1 MEHAYIILFLVGVIY
16 TVITFLLGG
25 FFDIIHIGGDLTAH
39 IDGGIGSGHGGSDGG
54 SISPLKPIT
63 IVSFVTVFG
72 GIGIIG
78 TSHGINPIITFIV
91 AFLIGLVISFSI
103 FRFVIVP
110 LSKAQNTSAVYQDK
124 LIGMQAVV
132 ISKIME
138 NGFGTIGYVVNGTKY
153 NAPAQH
159 VSKKSVEQGEKV
171 LIYLIKDKI
180 FYVEPLDN

>member
-1 MEHAYIILFLVGVIY
+1 MVKIMEHAYIILFLVGVIY

-25 FFDIIHIGGDLTAH
+25 FFDIVHLGGDITAH
-39 IDGGIGSGHGGSDGG
+39 IDGGHGGIGM
-54 SISPLKPIT
+54 SPLKPIT
-63 IVSFVTVFG
+63 IVSFLTVFG

-78 TSHGINPIITFIV
+78 TSHGLNPIITFIM
-91 AFLIGLVISFSI
+91 AFLVGLVISFSI
-103 FRFVIVP
+103 FRYVIVP

-132 ISKIME
+132 ISRIME

-159 VSKKSVEQGEKV
+159 VSKKAVEQGEKV

>member
-25 FFDIIHIGGDLTAH
+25 FFDIIHLGGDITAH
-39 IDGGIGSGHGGSDGG
+39 IDGGLGGHGANVGG
-54 SISPLKPIT
+54 GISPLKPIT
-63 IVSFVTVFG
+63 IVSFLTVFG

-78 TSHGINPIITFIV
+78 TNHGINPIITFIV
-91 AFLIGLVISFSI
+91 AFVAGFIISFSI
-103 FRFVIVP
+103 FTFIIVP

-124 LIGMQAVV
+124 LIGMEAVV
-132 ISKIME
+132 ISRIME
-138 NGFGTIGYVVNGTKY
+138 NGFGTIGYVVNGSKY

-159 VSKKSVEQGEKV
+159 VSKKAVEQGEKV